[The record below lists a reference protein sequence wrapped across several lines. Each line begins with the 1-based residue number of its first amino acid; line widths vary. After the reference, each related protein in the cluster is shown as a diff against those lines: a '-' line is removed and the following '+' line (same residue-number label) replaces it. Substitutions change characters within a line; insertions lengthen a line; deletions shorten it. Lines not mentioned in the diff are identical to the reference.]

1 MKKNKKIIKKIIKVD
16 YSDCE
21 KCPPIQYY
29 VYIQK
34 GKKK

>member
-1 MKKNKKIIKKIIKVD
+1 MKKNKKNKKIIKVD

-29 VYIQK
+29 AYIQK